1 MFEALNAAILSAAGS
16 PWIYLLIV
24 GIVFVDALLPP
35 VPSETV
41 VVAAAALGVS
51 TGQPIIWLVIILAAV
66 GAITGDNLTFWL
78 GRKLGLSRF
87 RWMRTAGSVRA
98 FDWARSGLDKRAG
111 VLIIT
116 GRYIPVGRVAV
127 NLTAGATG
135 FSYRRFVPLSIVAGL
150 SWSLYSVGVGLVA
163 GAWFRETPLLGV
175 TVGVVFAVAIGLVMD
190 RISSARTKKR
200 AAASAPIA
208 TETPA
213 LQSTAR

>member
-1 MFEALNAAILSAAGS
+1 MFEALNAAILSAASS
-16 PWIYLLIV
+16 PWIYVLIV
-24 GIVFVDALLPP
+24 GVVFADAILPP

-51 TGQPIIWLVIILAAV
+51 TGQPIIWLVIIFAAV
-66 GAITGDNLTFWL
+66 GAIAGDNLTFWI

-87 RWMRTAGSVRA
+87 RWMRNAGSVRA
-98 FDWARSGLDKRAG
+98 FEWARAGLDKRAG
-111 VLIIT
+111 VLITT

-175 TVGVVFAVAIGLVMD
+175 TVGVVFAIVVGVVID
-190 RISSARTKKR
+190 RISSARTR
-200 AAASAPIA
+200 FRIAAAANA
-208 TETPA
+208 AETPA
-213 LQSTAR
+213 LQSTARQ